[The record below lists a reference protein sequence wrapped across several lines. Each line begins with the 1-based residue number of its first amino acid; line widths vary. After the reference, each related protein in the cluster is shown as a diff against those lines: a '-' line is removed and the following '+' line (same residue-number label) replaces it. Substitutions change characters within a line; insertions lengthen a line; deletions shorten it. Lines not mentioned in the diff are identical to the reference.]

1 MKLKILFEDKNVMVI
16 DKPAGIA
23 VHADARTKEKDITIS
38 DLILS
43 YDKKIAKVGE
53 PMEVEYKG
61 KKITI
66 KRPGIVHRLDRE
78 TSGVLLV
85 AKNQKTFL
93 FLKEQF
99 QNHKIQKVYRA
110 FVYGFV
116 SDPKASLLTGKRGV
130 INAPIGRSPND
141 IRMWTAGRGARFP
154 LREAVTEYIVLNK
167 FEVPPLLTKE
177 GNEGRFLINS
187 PLPDP
192 LLTKEREK
200 GEVNCFSY
208 IEAYPKTGRTHQIR
222 VHMRYINHPIVSD
235 PLYRGSKE
243 KALGMKRLALHSY
256 SITFRLPTGELKT
269 VESPL
274 PADFKKVIREYLSL
288 K

>member
-1 MKLKILFEDKNVMVI
+1 MKKIKILFEDKNLLAL

-23 VHADARTKEKDITIS
+23 VHADAKNFKQKTIA
-38 DLILS
+38 DFIIKH
-43 YDKKIAKVGE
+43 DKSIADVGE
-53 PMEVEYKG
+53 PMTAEYKG
-61 KKITI
+61 KEIKI
-66 KRPGIVHRLDRE
+66 KRPGIVHRLDKE

-85 AKNQKTFL
+85 AKNQKTFN

-99 QNHKIQKVYRA
+99 QNHSIQKVYRM

-141 IRMWTAGRGARFP
+141 IRMWTAGRGAREP
-154 LREAVTEYIVLNK
+154 VHEAVTEYIVLNRFK
-167 FEVPPLLTKE
+167 DPSAFGTSPSK
-177 GNEGRFLINS
+177 GRKDETN
-187 PLPDP
+187 
-192 LLTKEREK
+192 
-200 GEVNCFSY
+200 FSY

-235 PLYRGSKE
+235 PLYRGE
-243 KALGMKRLALHSY
+243 KDLALGMKRLALHAL
-256 SITFRLPTGELKT
+256 SITFRMPNGELKT
-269 VESPL
+269 VASPL
-274 PADFKKVIREYLSL
+274 PADFKKVIKKYLPAGKKNL

>member
-1 MKLKILFEDKNVMVI
+1 MKLKVLFEDKNILVL

-23 VHADARTKEKDITIS
+23 VHADVHTKNKEITMA

-61 KKITI
+61 EKIKI
-66 KRPGIVHRLDRE
+66 LRPGIVHRLDRE

-99 QNHKIQKVYRA
+99 QNHKIKKVYKA

-116 SDPKASLLTGKRGV
+116 SDTKASLLTGKRGV
-130 INAPIGRSPND
+130 INAPIGRSSVD
-141 IRMWTAGRGARFP
+141 IRMWTAGRGAREP
-154 LREAVTEYIVLNK
+154 LKDAITEYIILNK
-167 FEVPPLLTKE
+167 FTDPSASDTSSSQGRK
-177 GNEGRFLINS
+177 NETN
-187 PLPDP
+187 
-192 LLTKEREK
+192 
-200 GEVNCFSY
+200 FSY
-208 IEAYPKTGRTHQIR
+208 IEVYPKTGRTHQIR

-235 PLYRGSKE
+235 PLYRGSNE
-243 KALGMKRLALHSY
+243 KALGMKRLALHSQ
-256 SITFRLPTGELKT
+256 SITFRLPSGELKT

-274 PADFKKVIREYLSL
+274 PADFKKVIKTFLA
-288 K
+288 